1 MAQASGMDG
10 RQGTLPLAGAHN
22 SQRDAKRL
30 RELRELLHKAA
41 HAYYVLDR
49 PIMAD
54 EIYDQLY
61 QELLDLERQYPEWIT
76 PDSPTQRV
84 GGAPSQEFLSIAH
97 PTPLYSLDN
106 AFDPADMQSW
116 QDRWQ
121 KLWPGELPADL
132 YICELKIDGLA
143 LNLFYE
149 QGMLVWAATR
159 GDGVTGEEITA
170 NVRTIR
176 TIPLRLQTS
185 QPPAQVEIR
194 GEAFLPQPV
203 FLQLNQ
209 ERQERG
215 EPAFANP
222 RNAAAGTLRQL
233 DPRIVAQRRLDFFA
247 YGVGSG
253 LDLTSQQETLKLLS
267 QWGFRTN
274 SHSQVCPD
282 LSAVQKY
289 YQIWD
294 KKRQELPYG
303 TDGVAVKINAL
314 AMQAELGFTQ
324 KSPRWAIAWKFPAE
338 TGVATVVGV
347 TVQVGRTGV
356 LTPVAALTP
365 VRLAGTQVTRAT
377 LHNAQR
383 IDELNLHIGDRVV
396 VRKAGDIIPEV
407 VQVLGELRPGDAP
420 AYYLPSHC
428 PECGEP
434 VVQTEQE
441 AATRCVNRRCPGI
454 VREQINHWASRDALD
469 IRGLGGKAAQKL
481 VSLGWVTT
489 VADLYDLTEA
499 RLASLERWGAKS
511 AANLI
516 TALDQSRQQSW
527 PRVLYGLG
535 VRHVGAGTAALL
547 ATHFPSATAVQ
558 AASLEELCAIVG
570 IGPEIAQAVQVWFA
584 DAENQALLARLQQA
598 GLQLSHDP
606 VAPTTGTLSGKIL
619 VLTGSLPN
627 LTRPQAKA
635 LIERAGGK
643 VGASVTSR
651 TAYVVVGA
659 EAGAKLERAVAL
671 GVPLL
676 SEAEL
681 VALAG
686 EG

>member
-1 MAQASGMDG
+1 MDG
-10 RQGTLPLAGAHN
+10 RQAELPLVGIGQN
-22 SQRDAKRL
+22 QQLERL
-30 RELRELLHKAA
+30 PELRKLLQTAA
-41 HAYYVLDR
+41 HAYYVLDA
-49 PIMAD
+49 PLMAD
-54 EIYDQLY
+54 ETYDQLY
-61 QELLDLERQYPEWIT
+61 QELLNLERIYPEWVT

-84 GGAPSQEFLSIAH
+84 GGSPSQAFGNITH

-121 KLWPGELPADL
+121 KLWLGELPDDL

-149 QGMLVWAATR
+149 QGVLVWGATR
-159 GDGVTGEEITA
+159 GDGVTGEDITA

-176 TIPLRLQTS
+176 SIPLRLQTN

-194 GEAFLPQPV
+194 GEAFLSQPV
-203 FLQLNQ
+203 FSQLNQ
-209 ERQERG
+209 ERQHQG
-215 EPAFANP
+215 EPPFANP

-233 DPRIVAQRRLDFFA
+233 DPRMVAQRRLDFFA

-253 LDLTSQQETLKLLS
+253 VRATSQQETLELLS

-274 SHSQVCPD
+274 PHSQVCPD
-282 LSAVQKY
+282 LPAVQKY
-289 YQIWD
+289 YQIWGEQ
-294 KKRQELPYG
+294 RQKLPYG
-303 TDGVAVKINAL
+303 TDGVVVKINDL
-314 AMQAELGFTQ
+314 GMQSGLGFTQ

-338 TGVATVVGV
+338 TGLATVVGV
-347 TVQVGRTGV
+347 TVQVGRTGT
-356 LTPVAALTP
+356 LTPVAELTP

-383 IDELNLHIGDRVV
+383 IQELDIHLGDRVV

-407 VQVLGELRPGDAP
+407 VQVLTELRPADAT
-420 AYYLPSHC
+420 AYRLPSHC

-434 VVQTEQE
+434 VVQSREE
-441 AATRCVNRRCPGI
+441 AATRCVNRRCPGV

-481 VSLGWVTT
+481 VALGWVTT
-489 VADLYDLTEA
+489 VADLYDLTSE
-499 RLASLERWGAKS
+499 RLQSLERWGAKS

-516 TALDQSRQQSW
+516 NALDHSRQQPW

-535 VRHVGAGTAALL
+535 IRHVGAGVATLL
-547 ATHFPSATAVQ
+547 ATHFPSAVALEQ
-558 AASLEELCAIVG
+558 ANLAALCTIPGV
-570 IGPEIAQAVQVWFA
+570 GPEIAQAVQNWFA
-584 DAENQALLARLQQA
+584 DGEHQTLLARLAQA
-598 GLQLSHDP
+598 GLQLRHTP
-606 VAPTTGTLSGKIL
+606 VGTATGILAGKIL
-619 VLTGSLPN
+619 VLTGSLPH

-643 VGASVTSR
+643 VGSSVTAR
-651 TAYVVVGA
+651 TAYVVVGE
-659 EAGAKLERAVAL
+659 EAGAKLEKAVAL

-681 VALAG
+681 VALVG
-686 EG
+686 GG